1 MSLEANVRWVQK
13 MQFVGTAGSS
23 HSVVLDTTPD
33 HGGTDTGTKPMELL
47 LVALG
52 GCTGM
57 DVVSLLT
64 KMRVNFTGL
73 ELRVRAERSPT
84 HPMVYTKIDLEY
96 IITGPAVDE
105 EMVKRAIELSQEKY
119 CSVSAMLRQS
129 CPVNYSWQIVR
140 T

>member
-1 MSLEANVRWVQK
+1 MSLEANVRWIQK
-13 MQFVGTAGSS
+13 LQFVGTAGSG
-23 HSVVLDTTPD
+23 HGIVLDTSPD
-33 HGGTDTGTKPMELL
+33 HGGTDTGTTPMELL

-73 ELRVRAERSPT
+73 ELKVRAERAPT
-84 HPMVYTKIDLEY
+84 HPRVYTKIDLEY